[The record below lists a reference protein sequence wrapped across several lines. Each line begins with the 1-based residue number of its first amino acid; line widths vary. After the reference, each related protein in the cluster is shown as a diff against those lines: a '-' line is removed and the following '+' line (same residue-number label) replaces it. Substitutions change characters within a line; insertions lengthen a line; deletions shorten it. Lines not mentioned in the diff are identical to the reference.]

1 MIQKLNEY
9 IRTGMSRIKRE
20 HVKHNVKQSIITILL
35 FIAAV
40 SVIAFI
46 LSVEGRGRVLAND
59 IAPGYTSI
67 YDVNKQ
73 PVVLGRDTAFNG
85 SFPAAQ
91 SAAASPSGKNEN
103 KNISSIILK
112 KQNKTSN
119 KEKKKSGVEQKQP
132 SPKDT
137 SSFKQYGVASHMG
150 SGLQGRTQASG
161 EKHDK
166 NKLICAHRT
175 LPFGTVIKVTNKSN
189 NKSVNVVVTDRGPY
203 VSGRIV
209 DLSLAAADK
218 IGIKDAGVANVE
230 VVKIK

>member
-9 IRTGMSRIKRE
+9 IRVGMSRIKKE
-20 HVKHNVKQSIITILL
+20 HIKHNIKQSVITVLL
-35 FIAAV
+35 FIASV

-46 LSVEGRGRVLAND
+46 LSANGRPRIISND
-59 IAPGYTSI
+59 ITPGYTSI
-67 YDVNKQ
+67 YDMNKQ
-73 PVVLGRDTAFNG
+73 PISLGCDTAFNV
-85 SFPAAQ
+85 
-91 SAAASPSGKNEN
+91 SP
-103 KNISSIILK
+103 IIYK

-119 KEKKKSGVEQKQP
+119 KTKKKNGTAAKKRTVS
-132 SPKDT
+132 KDT
-137 SSFKQYGVASHMG
+137 SSFKQSGVASHMG
-150 SGLQGRTQASG
+150 HGLQGRTQANG

-209 DLSLAAADK
+209 DLSLAAANK

-230 VVKIK
+230 VVKISR